1 MTQRNELLTAFAAP
15 EIVGS
20 CIEPRGSCAP
30 RTPHGGFMSTFF
42 SALHQAEQD
51 RLRRMTTPPLPLE
64 SIGDRIPSPVVQM
77 ANRRGFDQLKLLF
90 DYSKFQIGL
99 YTTFAIVLSGAM
111 AFQPVVFRFHRG
123 FMIVA
128 VVFIGLAGMAAGIIA
143 SRCAHFASWNELWAA
158 KIGPF
163 RWNCLRGEYWTYLQH
178 VCFGL
183 ALAAAALSLLLA
195 R

>member
-1 MTQRNELLTAFAAP
+1 MTQRNELLTAFAAAD
-15 EIVGS
+15 IVRNR
-20 CIEPRGSCAP
+20 IESRGSCAP
-30 RTPHGGFMSTFF
+30 GIPHGGFMSTFF
-42 SALHQAEQD
+42 NALQQAEQE
-51 RLRRMTTPPLPLE
+51 RLRRVTPPPLE
-64 SIGDRIPSPVVQM
+64 LIGDRIPSPVVQM

-111 AFQPVVFRFHRG
+111 AFRPVVFRFHRG
-123 FMIVA
+123 FMALAVA
-128 VVFIGLAGMAAGIIA
+128 FICLAGVAAGIIA
-143 SRCAHFASWNELWAA
+143 SRCPHFASWSELWAA

-163 RWNCLRGEYWTYLQH
+163 RWKCLPGEYWTYLQH
-178 VCFGL
+178 VCFAL

>member
-1 MTQRNELLTAFAAP
+1 
-15 EIVGS
+15 
-20 CIEPRGSCAP
+20 
-30 RTPHGGFMSTFF
+30 MSTFF
-42 SALHQAEQD
+42 RALHQAEQE
-51 RLRRMTTPPLPLE
+51 RSRRPIPPPLPLE
-64 SIGDRIPSPVVQM
+64 LIGDRTPSSVVQM
-77 ANRRGFDQLKLLF
+77 ANRRGLDQLKLLF

-99 YTTFAIVLSGAM
+99 YATFAIVLTGAM

-128 VVFIGLAGMAAGIIA
+128 VMFVCLAGMAAGIIA

-163 RWNCLRGEYWTYLQH
+163 RWKCLRGEYWTYLQH
-178 VCFGL
+178 TCFGL
-183 ALAAAALSLLLA
+183 ALAAAVISLVLA